1 MLEPIKAKSGEKKWR
16 ARKSRKREDYDDSTK
31 TIAPRRTPKRSSKKR
46 PSQPIPNLIC
56 LSGRKNFRFSFTA
69 NTTGPT
75 LLGREDVFYHKRGRG
90 EALRLR

>member
-1 MLEPIKAKSGEKKWR
+1 MGEPIKAKNGEKKWR
-16 ARKSRKREDYDDSTK
+16 ARKSRKREENDDSRK
-31 TIAPRRTPKRSSKKR
+31 MIAPRRIPKRSSKKR
-46 PSQPIPNLIC
+46 TSQPIPNLIC
-56 LSGRKNFRFSFTA
+56 LSGGKNFLLSFTA